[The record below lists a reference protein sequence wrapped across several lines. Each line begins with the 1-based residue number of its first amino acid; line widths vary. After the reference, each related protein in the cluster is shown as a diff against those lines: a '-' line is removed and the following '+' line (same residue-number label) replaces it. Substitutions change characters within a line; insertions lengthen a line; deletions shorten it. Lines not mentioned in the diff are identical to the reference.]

1 MVISILKNSKARQ
14 FCTVTFL
21 PAILKRFL
29 ELGHLSAREKT
40 NSQFLTENR
49 MFPRLQIEENLPYI
63 FLGRVRMPCFQSTST
78 DQSEREPR
86 PFC

>member
-1 MVISILKNSKARQ
+1 MVISILKNSKARR

-29 ELGHLSAREKT
+29 ESGHLSAREKT

-49 MFPRLQIEENLPYI
+49 MFPRLQIATKLAVYFSGQGKNALLSI
-63 FLGRVRMPCFQSTST
+63 NKHR
-78 DQSEREPR
+78 SE
-86 PFC
+86 